1 MTNLLDG
8 VRVVELAPLL
18 SGALAGMTLAD
29 LGADVIK
36 VEPPGGDL
44 LRHVF
49 GALAPGFS
57 PPFVQ
62 LNRGK
67 RSVTADMDAE
77 DDRTFV
83 AELARDA
90 DVLVL
95 GYPPS
100 AVARWGLDEGYLNAP
115 HLIYCRITGF
125 GADTVYRDQPAHG
138 LTMAAVA
145 GATCGGAD
153 AGGVSGDGTAAV
165 AVAHAAVEHVTAALV
180 RRASTGQGCSLDVS
194 GAEAMLAADVMRVT
208 YETNAG
214 REGVDAAAAEAVL
227 SRAQVRRPSH
237 QGRRCCR
244 LRRCGTPSMA
254 AVLHRHWRDGP
265 RRPTGTVRF
274 EDARRMARAG
284 QNAPSGPSTRLPRC
298 GGGAYRSGSD

>member
-90 DVLVL
+90 D
-95 GYPPS
+95 
-100 AVARWGLDEGYLNAP
+100 
-115 HLIYCRITGF
+115 
-125 GADTVYRDQPAHG
+125 
-138 LTMAAVA
+138 
-145 GATCGGAD
+145 
-153 AGGVSGDGTAAV
+153 
-165 AVAHAAVEHVTAALV
+165 
-180 RRASTGQGCSLDVS
+180 
-194 GAEAMLAADVMRVT
+194 
-208 YETNAG
+208 
-214 REGVDAAAAEAVL
+214 
-227 SRAQVRRPSH
+227 
-237 QGRRCCR
+237 
-244 LRRCGTPSMA
+244 
-254 AVLHRHWRDGP
+254 
-265 RRPTGTVRF
+265 
-274 EDARRMARAG
+274 
-284 QNAPSGPSTRLPRC
+284 
-298 GGGAYRSGSD
+298 